1 MGEMAIDG
9 QAGVDVE
16 RFYVVPWYAL
26 DGSQGVQ
33 LREVRGGRT
42 TYGWLRAAAPTAADP
57 TEVWRTLDAGPWV
70 TVGHGDVFDVARQLG
85 YSLLEGSR

>member
-16 RFYVVPWYAL
+16 RFYLVPSYAL
-26 DGSQGVQ
+26 EGSQGVQ
-33 LREVRGGRT
+33 LREVRGGGT
-42 TYGWLRAAAPTAADP
+42 TYGWLTVASPTAADP

-70 TVGHGDVFDVARQLG
+70 TVGHGDVFEVAGQLG
-85 YSLLEGSR
+85 YSRLEVSR